1 MPVEGFDGASKKI
14 KQSAVQRRK
23 AARDA
28 NNAKSR
34 KIRDAADKAK
44 AQKIKKQK
52 ETNAKNDSDFSKYAS
67 KYEQNRLD
75 ANRTFRAGGSKRKFI
90 EGVVA
95 RGRAA
100 EAAKAKVAKPKA
112 DGNIAKTVTPKPK
125 TKVTPKPETKVKA
138 PAVKKPVAKKPV
150 AKTPA
155 AKAKAPAAK
164 APKAANTGFTSAM
177 DRIKAKGVRSL
188 GTYNKP
194 TEIKKALEVTK
205 KGSYNFN
212 EGTGPNTS
220 VFDKTK
226 NVAPKTE
233 EKAPKKPRDRSDKT
247 AMRGYEKQMRDYKR
261 KTSESANTGDK
272 PMRKKRAA
280 KGSRAATLKKGFGY

>member
-1 MPVEGFDGASKKI
+1 MPVEGFDSASKNI
-14 KQSAVQRRK
+14 KAKRGTPKKSKQADASRREIVE
-23 AARDA
+23 
-28 NNAKSR
+28 KS
-34 KIRDAADKAK
+34 DAAAAKAK
-44 AQKIKKQK
+44 AQGIKEQK
-52 ETNAKNDSDFSKYAS
+52 ETDAKDNADFRKYATKS
-67 KYEQNRLD
+67 EQNRLD

-95 RGRAA
+95 KGRAA
-100 EAAKAKVAKPKA
+100 EATKAKEAKPKA
-112 DGNIAKTVTPKPK
+112 DGNIAKTVTPKP
-125 TKVTPKPETKVKA
+125 ETKVKA
-138 PAVKKPVAKKPV
+138 PAVKKPAAKKPA
-150 AKTPA
+150 AKKPA

-233 EKAPKKPRDRSDKT
+233 EKA
-247 AMRGYEKQMRDYKR
+247 YQ
-261 KTSESANTGDK
+261 
-272 PMRKKRAA
+272 
-280 KGSRAATLKKGFGY
+280 KKGTMGKGKASRISVKPKRRVKEDLLEEKHQEKLTVKE

>member
-1 MPVEGFDGASKKI
+1 M
-14 KQSAVQRRK
+14 
-23 AARDA
+23 
-28 NNAKSR
+28 
-34 KIRDAADKAK
+34 
-44 AQKIKKQK
+44 
-52 ETNAKNDSDFSKYAS
+52 
-67 KYEQNRLD
+67 
-75 ANRTFRAGGSKRKFI
+75 
-90 EGVVA
+90 
-95 RGRAA
+95 
-100 EAAKAKVAKPKA
+100 
-112 DGNIAKTVTPKPK
+112 
-125 TKVTPKPETKVKA
+125 
-138 PAVKKPVAKKPV
+138 
-150 AKTPA
+150 
-155 AKAKAPAAK
+155 
-164 APKAANTGFTSAM
+164 ANTGFTSAA
-177 DRIKAKGVRSL
+177 DRIKAKGVSNL
-188 GTYNKP
+188 KP
-194 TEIKKALEVTK
+194 TPSKTK